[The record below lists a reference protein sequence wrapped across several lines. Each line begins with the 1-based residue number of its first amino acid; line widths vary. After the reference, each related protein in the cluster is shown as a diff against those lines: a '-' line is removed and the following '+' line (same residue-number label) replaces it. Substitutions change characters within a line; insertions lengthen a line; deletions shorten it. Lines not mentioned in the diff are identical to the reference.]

1 MAAFKASA
9 RRMDDCYGKV
19 LNALHAAG
27 LAQDTLVCCYTDHG
41 LQFPRNMC
49 NLTDHGLGVY
59 LILRGPG
66 FRGGHAVDAMVSLLD
81 LFPTVCQSAGA
92 PVAPWCE
99 GRSLLPLVRGETH
112 ALHDALFGEVNYHA
126 AYEPMRSVRTDRY
139 HYIRRFDGRD
149 RWVLPNIDDTPTK
162 EYLLAQGFAH
172 EPREAEMLYDVVMDP
187 DESNNLVH
195 RPALAH
201 VLGELRTIE

>member
-1 MAAFKASA
+1 
-9 RRMDDCYGKV
+9 
-19 LNALHAAG
+19 
-27 LAQDTLVCCYTDHG
+27 
-41 LQFPRNMC
+41 
-49 NLTDHGLGVY
+49 
-59 LILRGPG
+59 
-66 FRGGHAVDAMVSLLD
+66 
-81 LFPTVCQSAGA
+81 
-92 PVAPWCE
+92 
-99 GRSLLPLVRGETH
+99 
-112 ALHDALFGEVNYHA
+112 LFGEVNYHA

-201 VLGELRTIE
+201 VLGELRTRLERWMRETNDPLLAGNVPAPRGALANRPDGYSPRETPLPIE